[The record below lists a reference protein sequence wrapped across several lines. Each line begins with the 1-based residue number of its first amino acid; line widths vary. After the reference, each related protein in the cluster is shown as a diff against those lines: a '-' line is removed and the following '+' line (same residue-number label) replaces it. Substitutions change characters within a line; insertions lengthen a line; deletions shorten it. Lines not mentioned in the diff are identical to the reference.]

1 MRFGVL
7 GPLAVWTGDGEPVT
21 VPEAKVRALLAD
33 LLVDPGR
40 VVSADRLAEDLWGAH
55 QPRDPANSLQTKV
68 SQLRRTLEAAEP
80 GGRALVVHQP
90 PGYLLRTAPDAV
102 DAQQFRELTAR
113 AMATTDPT
121 GRAALL
127 AEAVGLWRGPALA
140 DFTDEPFAAAVARR
154 LEEERLAALEEWA
167 QARLDLGEHHRM
179 LGELAD
185 LVERFPLRER
195 LRSLQMRALYRAGRQ
210 SEALDAYADLR
221 RRLADEQGLD
231 PAPELV
237 ALQQAILDHA
247 LDGPPAPPRTNL
259 PAALTELVGRAAAI
273 ESVRAR
279 IDESRLV
286 TLTGPGGVGKTSLA
300 LAAAR
305 GLGADTWF
313 VEFSGLE
320 AGVCDERVVA
330 VIAAALGIREGPDEP
345 VDLLAEALVGR
356 QILLVLDNC
365 EQVVEPVARVVARL
379 LGAAPQ
385 ARVLATSREPLG
397 VQGEV
402 LWNVPPLEIPG
413 AAALQS
419 AGADV
424 LARFSA
430 VQMFAE
436 RARAAAPGFALD
448 DANARTVATICSRLD
463 GIPLALELAA
473 TKVRALGVDELLR
486 RLDDR
491 FRLLAAGRRD
501 APARQRTLRAMID
514 WSWELLTPVQRAVL
528 RRLAVHVEG
537 CSLAAAEALCAGAGV
552 DPGDVVDAITALV
565 DRSLV
570 VAVRG
575 PAGEPRYRMLE
586 SVVAYGL
593 ERSSEAGELPSLQQR
608 HLDHYLS
615 LAEQSVPALRSSEQR
630 VWLERLDADTANLR
644 AALDKAL
651 ATGQALR
658 LVNALTWYWFLRGR
672 LGEGI
677 RSLDAALA
685 VPEAGHDVERGA
697 AVAWRAAFGVLAE
710 TGGAAIDDTVLAT
723 VESIADDATRD
734 GVSWFLGYVLA
745 TLGDMPKAQR
755 LTERALAGFRARG
768 DRWGIAAAGIDRIS
782 QRVGQGDMTSAAV
795 DAERCARQFAQL
807 GDRWGRLQVTFVQ
820 GSLAE
825 IAGDYPKATALFED
839 GVRMAEEL
847 GLWPEVSYQLSWLGR
862 IALLTGDHASSLHLH
877 EQALR
882 HAVEQ
887 GFKPGEVFAETGLA
901 LLARRTGRLDDAE
914 RHLRHILS
922 WHDRTGFTAA
932 STLILAELGFVAELR
947 GDAAAAESL
956 HRDGL
961 ALARKAG
968 DPRAVALGLEGLA
981 GAAALAGDSAQA
993 ARLLGAAARE
1003 RESVGSP
1010 LPAAERGDVD
1020 RITAVA
1026 TAALGEERFAAEFA
1040 AVGHL

>member
-1 MRFGVL
+1 ML

-21 VPEAKVRALLAD
+21 VPEVKVRALLAD

-40 VVSADRLAEDLWGAH
+40 VVSADRLAQDLWGEH

-102 DAQQFRELTAR
+102 DAQRFRELTAR
-113 AMATTDPT
+113 AMATTDLAA
-121 GRAALL
+121 RAALL

-140 DFTDEPFAAAVARR
+140 DFTDEPFAVAAATR

-167 QARLDLGEHHRM
+167 QARLDLGEHGRM
-179 LGELAD
+179 LGELTD

-195 LRSLQMRALYRAGRQ
+195 LRGLQMRALYRAGRQ
-210 SEALDAYADLR
+210 SEALDSFADLR

-237 ALQQAILDHA
+237 ALQQAILDHT
-247 LDGPPAPPRTNL
+247 LDGPPTLPRTNL
-259 PAALTELVGRAAAI
+259 PAALTELVGRAAAVAA
-273 ESVRAR
+273 VRAR
-279 IDESRLV
+279 VGESRLV

-305 GLGADTWF
+305 GLGDGAWF

-320 AGVCDERVVA
+320 TGVCDERVVA
-330 VIAAALGIREGPDEP
+330 VIAAALGIREGPGEP
-345 VDLLAEALVGR
+345 VDLLAEALAGR

-385 ARVLATSREPLG
+385 TRVLATSREPLG

-413 AAALQS
+413 AAALRS
-419 AGADV
+419 ADADV

-430 VQMFAE
+430 VEMFAA
-436 RARAAAPGFALD
+436 RASAAAPGFALD
-448 DANARTVATICSRLD
+448 EGSARTVATICSRLD

-514 WSWELLTPVQRAVL
+514 WSWELLTPVERAVL

-537 CSLAAAEALCAGAGV
+537 CSLTAAEALCAGDGVAAGEV
-552 DPGDVVDAITALV
+552 LDAITALV

-575 PAGEPRYRMLE
+575 PAGEPRYRLLE
-586 SVVAYGL
+586 SVAAYGL
-593 ERSSEAGELPSLQQR
+593 ARLDEAGELASLRQR
-608 HLDHYLS
+608 HLDHYLA
-615 LAEQSVPALRSSEQR
+615 LAEQSVPALRLAEQR
-630 VWLERLDADTANLR
+630 LWLERLDADTANLR
-644 AALDKAL
+644 AALDTAL
-651 ATGQALR
+651 AGGQALR

-672 LGEGI
+672 LGEGS
-677 RSLDAALA
+677 RALA
-685 VPEAGHDVERGA
+685 AAVAGAGQGVERG
-697 AVAWRAAFGVLAE
+697 VAEAWLAGFGVLA
-710 TGGAAIDDTVLAT
+710 GSGSAID
-723 VESIADDATRD
+723 ESALTAMDDE
-734 GVSWFLGYVLA
+734 VSWFLGYVLT
-745 TLGDMPKAQR
+745 TLGDMPRAQR
-755 LTERALAGFRARG
+755 LTDRALAGFRARG
-768 DRWGIAAAGIDRIS
+768 DRWGIAAATTDRVS
-782 QRVGQGDMTSAAV
+782 QRVAQGDMTSAVA
-795 DAERCARQFAQL
+795 DAEWCAREFAQF
-807 GDRWGRLQVTFVQ
+807 GDRWGRLQATFVR
-820 GSLAE
+820 GTLAE
-825 IAGDYPKATALFED
+825 IAGDYATATALFEG

-862 IALLTGDHASSLHLH
+862 VALLAGDHDRSLQLH

-914 RHLRHILS
+914 RHLRHVMS
-922 WHDRTGFTAA
+922 WHDRTGFEAA

-947 GDAAAAESL
+947 GDASAAEAL

-968 DPRAVALGLEGLA
+968 DPRAIALGLEGLA
-981 GAAALAGDSAQA
+981 GAAALAGDHSQA

-1026 TAALGEERFAAEFA
+1026 TAVLGVERFAAEFA
-1040 AVGHL
+1040 DHL